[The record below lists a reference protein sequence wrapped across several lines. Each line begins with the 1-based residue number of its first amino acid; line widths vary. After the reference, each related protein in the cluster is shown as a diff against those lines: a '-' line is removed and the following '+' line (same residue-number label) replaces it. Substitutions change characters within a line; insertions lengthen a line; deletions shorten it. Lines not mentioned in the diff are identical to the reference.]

1 MKEVVEAFVNR
12 SREILGDELCGVYL
26 HGSAVMGCF
35 SPVKSDIDLIVVV
48 EQALSNETKRAYLDM
63 TVALNGAAPPKGIE
77 MSVVRRA
84 ACRPFVYPTPYEL
97 HFSAGHLDR
106 YLRDP
111 DRYIR
116 EMQGTDKDLA
126 AHFTVIRERGRC
138 VYGQPIPEVFDPVPR
153 ADYLDALWYDVAEAG
168 EEITEYP
175 MYLTLNLARV
185 LAFCREGTVLS
196 KAEGGRWALA
206 HVPAAFH
213 PLIQSSLREY
223 TQAAAVAYD
232 GALAKKYA
240 AYMLAEIRS
249 SAGL

>member
-1 MKEVVEAFVNR
+1 
-12 SREILGDELCGVYL
+12 
-26 HGSAVMGCF
+26 
-35 SPVKSDIDLIVVV
+35 
-48 EQALSNETKRAYLDM
+48 
-63 TVALNGAAPPKGIE
+63 
-77 MSVVRRA
+77 
-84 ACRPFVYPTPYEL
+84 
-97 HFSAGHLDR
+97 
-106 YLRDP
+106 
-111 DRYIR
+111 
-116 EMQGTDKDLA
+116 
-126 AHFTVIRERGRC
+126 
-138 VYGQPIPEVFDPVPR
+138 
-153 ADYLDALWYDVAEAG
+153 
-168 EEITEYP
+168 

-213 PLIQSSLREY
+213 PLIQSALREY